1 MGTSSS
7 PIGSWIP
14 SLPHWARHY
23 GHGHPTQSRVGGK
36 CPGGMPYGGNTR
48 GEMPRGGKDR
58 VGKDQGGKV
67 LESKVTTNEG
77 KWKSCY
83 PVIYDILNTQIPID
97 MT

>member
-1 MGTSSS
+1 MGE
-7 PIGSWIP
+7 IP
-14 SLPHWARHY
+14 
-23 GHGHPTQSRVGGK
+23 GGK
-36 CPGGMPYGGNTR
+36 CPGGKCPG
-48 GEMPRGGKDR
+48 GGKDR

-83 PVIYDILNTQIPID
+83 PVIYNILNTQIPID